1 MQRLIKNEILSNLDF
16 TDLEVCIDCIKG
28 KQTKHTKKGATRSTQ
43 LLEIIHIDICG
54 PFDAPSIG
62 GEKYFITFTDDFS
75 RYGYIYLLHDKSQ
88 SVNALEIYI
97 KEVER
102 QLDKKVKIIRSDR
115 GGEYYG
121 KYDESGQC
129 PGPFAKFLEKHG
141 ICAQYT
147 MPGTPHQNGVA
158 ERRNRTLMEMVR
170 SMMSHSSLPISMWMY
185 ALRTAMYLLNRVPSK
200 AVSKTPFELWT
211 GRKPSLRHLHVW
223 GCPAEVRV
231 YNPQEK
237 KLDFRTISGYFIGYP
252 EKSKGYRFYCPNH
265 STRIVESGNAR
276 FIENCDISGSDQM
289 RNVSIQ
295 EVRVQIS
302 VPKTSIIVVPELVSQ
317 PNKDQ
322 EQQIND
328 STLHNEN
335 VNSEPMVVE
344 PQSTILRRS
353 QRERRSSITDDYVVY
368 LQESGIDLG
377 IYNDPDSYT
386 QAMQGN
392 DSGKWFHAMEEEL
405 KSMDQN
411 QVWDLVELPKGCKR
425 VGCKWVFKTKR
436 DSIGNIKRYKARLVA
451 KGFTQKDGI
460 DYKETFSPVSKKDS
474 LRIIMALVAHY
485 DLELHQMD
493 VKTAFLNGNLEEEI
507 YMDQP
512 EGFSVKGKEHMV
524 CKLKKS
530 IYGLKQASRQW
541 YLKFNDT
548 ITSFGFQEN
557 TVDRC
562 I

>member
-1 MQRLIKNEILSNLDF
+1 M
-16 TDLEVCIDCIKG
+16 
-28 KQTKHTKKGATRSTQ
+28 
-43 LLEIIHIDICG
+43 
-54 PFDAPSIG
+54 
-62 GEKYFITFTDDFS
+62 
-75 RYGYIYLLHDKSQ
+75 HDKSQ

-129 PGPFAKFLEKHG
+129 PGPFAKFLKKHG

-185 ALRTAMYLLNRVPSK
+185 ALRTAMYLLNRVPGK

-237 KLDFRTISGYFIGYP
+237 KLDFRTISGYFIGYL

-302 VPKTSIIVVPELVSQ
+302 VTKTSTIVVPELVSQ

-368 LQESGIDLG
+368 L
-377 IYNDPDSYT
+377 
-386 QAMQGN
+386 
-392 DSGKWFHAMEEEL
+392 
-405 KSMDQN
+405 
-411 QVWDLVELPKGCKR
+411 
-425 VGCKWVFKTKR
+425 
-436 DSIGNIKRYKARLVA
+436 
-451 KGFTQKDGI
+451 
-460 DYKETFSPVSKKDS
+460 
-474 LRIIMALVAHY
+474 
-485 DLELHQMD
+485 
-493 VKTAFLNGNLEEEI
+493 
-507 YMDQP
+507 
-512 EGFSVKGKEHMV
+512 
-524 CKLKKS
+524 
-530 IYGLKQASRQW
+530 
-541 YLKFNDT
+541 
-548 ITSFGFQEN
+548 
-557 TVDRC
+557 
-562 I
+562 